1 MGVIQEGSCVKRLLK
16 SLWANVL
23 FCVPRIVTSEVV
35 FELADGGEWLPVCD
49 VKYIQPGQY
58 CQKVGRVR
66 SIQWLWFG
74 IDFQQEC
81 PLRDFNGGGRG

>member
-1 MGVIQEGSCVKRLLK
+1 MKRLLK

-58 CQKVGRVR
+58 YQKVGRVR

-81 PLRDFNGGGRG
+81 PLRTFHGGGRGNSR